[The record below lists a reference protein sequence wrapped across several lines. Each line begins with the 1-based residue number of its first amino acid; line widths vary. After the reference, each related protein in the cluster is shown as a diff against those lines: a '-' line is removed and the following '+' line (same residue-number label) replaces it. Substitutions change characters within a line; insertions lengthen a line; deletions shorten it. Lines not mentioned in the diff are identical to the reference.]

1 MEGFPAGIS
10 WNVGKNTQLYAFAQV
25 PIYQSVNGVQLT
37 ADRPA
42 AAGVSW
48 RFQ

>member
-1 MEGFPAGIS
+1 VSPGIS

-25 PIYQSVNGVQLT
+25 PIYPSVNGVQLT
-37 ADRPA
+37 ADWSA
-42 AAGVSW
+42 AAGESW